1 MKRQSRSLNLEAGS
15 VERYQVNGK
24 LPYNFITLLIERY
37 KNREIE
43 PVHKPLV
50 NKHRH
55 GLKASD
61 DEFLYLKEQALKFP
75 KIRDEGANGLI
86 RALINGDR
94 ENDNGSR
101 RIF

>member
-37 KNREIE
+37 KNRQIE

-61 DEFLYLKEQALKFP
+61 EEFLYLKKEALKFD
-75 KIRDEGANGLI
+75 KIQKEGANGLI
-86 RALINGDR
+86 RALINGDKGN
-94 ENDNGSR
+94 EV
-101 RIF
+101 I

>member
-15 VERYQVNGK
+15 VEKYQINGK

-37 KNREIE
+37 KRREIE
-43 PVHKPLV
+43 PVYKPLT
-50 NKHRH
+50 KIHRH

-61 DEFLYLKEQALKFP
+61 EEYLYLKKEALKFD
-75 KIRDEGANGLI
+75 KIQKEGANGLI

-94 ENDNGSR
+94 ENEN
-101 RIF
+101 I

>member
-1 MKRQSRSLNLEAGS
+1 MKRQSRSLNLEVGS

-55 GLKASD
+55 CLKAS
-61 DEFLYLKEQALKFP
+61 EEEYLYLKKEALKFE
-75 KIRDEGANGLI
+75 KIQKEGANGLI

-94 ENDNGSR
+94 ENEV
-101 RIF
+101 I

>member
-1 MKRQSRSLNLEAGS
+1 MRRQSRSLNLEADS

-55 GLKASD
+55 CLKAYE
-61 DEFLYLKEQALKFP
+61 DEYLYLKKEALKFE
-75 KIRDEGANGLI
+75 KIQKEGANGLI

-94 ENDNGSR
+94 ENEV
-101 RIF
+101 I

>member
-1 MKRQSRSLNLEAGS
+1 MKRQSRSLNLEKGS

-37 KNREIE
+37 KKREIE

-61 DEFLYLKEQALKFP
+61 EEFLYLKEQALKFP

-86 RALINGDR
+86 RALINGDKGN
-94 ENDNGSR
+94 ETNN
-101 RIF
+101 

>member
-50 NKHRH
+50 NIHRH
-55 GLKASD
+55 GLKAS
-61 DEFLYLKEQALKFP
+61 EEERLKKFYEVNKMFKMNFFFLVFKIFSPMKHLYLC
-75 KIRDEGANGLI
+75 
-86 RALINGDR
+86 INR
-94 ENDNGSR
+94 FYS
-101 RIF
+101 I